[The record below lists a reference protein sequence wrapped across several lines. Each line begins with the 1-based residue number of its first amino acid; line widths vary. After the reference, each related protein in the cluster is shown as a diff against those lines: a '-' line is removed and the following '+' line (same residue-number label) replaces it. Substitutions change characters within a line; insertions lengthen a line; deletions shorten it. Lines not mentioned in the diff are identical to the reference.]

1 MLSTS
6 KGSVI
11 KITDNAWKRMSN
23 VIKDRRA
30 RGFIFSAESGG
41 CNGFNYKLT
50 LFKDLYEIENM
61 ENTQKTSL
69 KATKIENN
77 GVEVYI
83 DPLSEMF
90 LLGSTIDFISE
101 DFSKNIFENR
111 FTFEPDKTLATTCGC
126 GISFNPKAIN

>member
-1 MLSTS
+1 MISRMLSTS

-11 KITDNAWKRMSN
+11 KITDNAWNRMN
-23 VIKDRRA
+23 HVIKNRRA

-50 LFKDLYEIENM
+50 LFKYLYEIENM

-83 DPLSEMF
+83 EPLSEMF
-90 LLGSTIDFISE
+90 LLGIAP
-101 DFSKNIFENR
+101 FSAPFLYFLRKIVEIPYKIPYKLVLF
-111 FTFEPDKTLATTCGC
+111 
-126 GISFNPKAIN
+126 